1 MPSSVR
7 VATLPFG
14 TVVVDCDGE
23 MLMSLGFC
31 ETTDG
36 VVDIAF
42 INLASPPTGFMY
54 RYVPPQMLNK
64 PTAYGQTRY
73 AVQEDSIP
81 EFVEMPFTLPRSMTV
96 MP

>member
-23 MLMSLGFC
+23 VLMSLGFL
-31 ETTDG
+31 DPDSQG
-36 VVDIAF
+36 VFDIVF
-42 INLASPPTGFMY
+42 VNLDEKSSFPL

-64 PTAYGQTRY
+64 PTADGQTRY
-73 AVQEDSIP
+73 AVQEDSVP